1 LIQWSLPNPQSLP
14 SSTLL
19 RTMGDVD
26 VICGTLRNPFV
37 YELDR
42 RSLLVPRPVSPAGW
56 PGPHAAARP

>member
-1 LIQWSLPNPQSLP
+1 
-14 SSTLL
+14 
-19 RTMGDVD
+19 MGDVD